1 MPSGNGANRTPSQS
15 SMIGRDAQ
23 CKYTSTF
30 FAPCIRNCRAATYN
44 FVFATSVICVAPATR
59 PVITVLDSIFL
70 RYNAEN
76 GDVAAGAL
84 RSTVQFMRFMTV
96 PELVA
101 CDAELGA
108 MMLIAL
114 WSLMCMLVTAEK
126 DGRRT
131 PPFVS
136 EMPSLT
142 TAVLFCSESA
152 ASCSFRSPGDS
163 LSSGVGAKE
172 EFVLDVSEVTIGAR
186 RRCEAASSAASE
198 MEIADAFFRVLK
210 ANFLGGLKV

>member
-1 MPSGNGANRTPSQS
+1 
-15 SMIGRDAQ
+15 MIGRDAQ
-23 CKYTSTF
+23 YKYTSTF
-30 FAPCIRNCRAATYN
+30 FAPCIRNCRVAAYSL
-44 FVFATSVICVAPATR
+44 VLATSVMCVAPATR
-59 PVITVLDSIFL
+59 PVITVLDTIFL
-70 RYNAEN
+70 RYSAEK
-76 GDVAAGAL
+76 GDIAAGVL
-84 RSTVQFMRFMTV
+84 RSTVQFMRFVTV

-101 CDAELGA
+101 CDAEPGA
-108 MMLIAL
+108 MMLRAL
-114 WSLMCMLVTAEK
+114 WLLMCMLVAAEK

-142 TAVLFCSESA
+142 IIVSFRSESA
-152 ASCSFRSPGDS
+152 ASCSFRSPGES

-198 MEIADAFFRVLK
+198 IEIADAFLRVLK